1 MQGMAKLFKLFF
13 RFKGTNPWLVI
24 GCLVVASLAQGVGIA
39 SLVPLISMVSGD
51 EVDPNSPINR
61 AIEDVLGSF
70 SLQVSLGG
78 LLGFILA
85 MVLLKSALSIVAMT
99 YVGYATAEVSS
110 RLRQRL
116 IDVLL
121 RARWSFFTHKPM
133 GHIVSAVGGEATMSG
148 NLFGNLAR
156 LVAHTVQALVY
167 VGVAFVV
174 SWKLAVAGSLIGA
187 VILLSLQVFVRI
199 SRRAGRK
206 GILRTRELVTDL
218 SDAVTGVK
226 PLKAMNRQER
236 FRALFEKKIFQVRK
250 AARREAVSRQLLK
263 QLQEPILVI
272 FLLTGFYFLSQV
284 LGMPVGE
291 VLVMGLVIDRFVKTI
306 GRVQTQLQD
315 VRIAE
320 VAYYNVDTMIASAEA
335 EKERHVGTRKA
346 SFKQG
351 CRFDHVSFSYGDKK
365 VLDRLNITIPANAL
379 TLLIGPSGAGKTT
392 ITDLLIG
399 LYEPDSGQVLIDGVN
414 LRELD
419 IASWRNLLGY
429 VPQELVLLHDSIH
442 VNVTLGDPS
451 ISAEEVEE
459 ALRLAGAWD
468 FVTKLPEGTMTVVGE
483 KGSKLS
489 GGQRQRIAIARAMV
503 KKPKLLILD
512 EVTSALDQESEQ
524 AICNNIK
531 ALAGKVTVLA
541 VSHRPAWLEIA
552 GNTVTVSPFGETVTE
567 RAAAQ

>member
-1 MQGMAKLFKLFF
+1 MFKLFRLFF

-24 GCLVVASLAQGVGIA
+24 VCLVLASLAQGVGIA
-39 SLVPLISMVSGD
+39 GLVPLISMVSGD
-51 EVDPNSPINR
+51 ELDADSPINR
-61 AIEDVLGSF
+61 AIGEVLGSF
-70 SLQVSLGG
+70 SLQISLEA

-99 YVGYATAEVSS
+99 YVGYATAEVCN

-133 GHIVSAVGGEATMSG
+133 GHIVTAVGLETTLTGS
-148 NLFGNLAR
+148 LFGNLAR

-167 VGVAFVV
+167 VAIAFAV

-187 VILLSLQVFVRI
+187 VILISLQVFVRI

-218 SDAVTGVK
+218 SDAVTGLK

-236 FRALFEKKIFQVRK
+236 FQALFDKKIFQIRK
-250 AARREAVSRQLLK
+250 AARREAASRQLLK

-272 FLLTGFYFLSQV
+272 FLLVGFYMLSQV
-284 LGMPVGE
+284 LGLPVGE

-306 GRVQTQLQD
+306 GRVQSQLQD
-315 VRIAE
+315 ARVAE
-320 VAYYNVDTMIASAEA
+320 AAYHNVDALIASAE
-335 EKERHVGTRKA
+335 EERERHVGTEKA
-346 SFKQG
+346 SFEQG
-351 CRFDHVSFSYGDKK
+351 CRFEDVSFSYGEKK
-365 VLDRLNITIPANAL
+365 VLNHLNIAIPANQL

-399 LYEPDSGQVLIDGVN
+399 LYQPDAGRVLIDGVD
-414 LRELD
+414 LQDLD
-419 IASWRNLLGY
+419 IASWRNLIGY

-451 ISAEEVEE
+451 IAPEEVEE

-468 FVTKLPEGTMTVVGE
+468 FVAKLAEGTMTVVGE

-524 AICNNIK
+524 AICDNIK
-531 ALAGKVTVLA
+531 TLAGKVTVLA

-552 GNTVTVSPFGETVTE
+552 ENTIAVNPHDEPPLE

>member
-1 MQGMAKLFKLFF
+1 MAELFQLFF
-13 RFKGTNPWLVI
+13 RLKGANPWLVAI
-24 GCLVVASLAQGVGIA
+24 CLVLASLAQGIGIA
-39 SLVPLISMVSGD
+39 GLVPLISMVSGD

-70 SLQVSLGG
+70 SLQISLEA

-85 MVLLKSALSIVAMT
+85 MVLLKSALSIIAMT
-99 YVGYATAEVSS
+99 YVGYASAEVSS

-133 GHIVSAVGGEATMSG
+133 GHMVNAIGSEATVSG
-148 NLFGNLAR
+148 YLFSNLAR
-156 LVAHTVQALVY
+156 LVAYTVQAIVY
-167 VGVAFVV
+167 VAVAFAV

-187 VILLSLQVFVRI
+187 VILISLQIFVRI
-199 SRRAGRK
+199 ARRAGRK
-206 GILRTRELVTDL
+206 GIMRTRELVTEL

-236 FRALFEKKIFQVRK
+236 FQALFEKKIFQIRK
-250 AARREAVSRQLLK
+250 AVRAEAASRQLLK

-272 FLLTGFYFLSQV
+272 FLLTGFYVLSQV
-284 LGMPVGE
+284 LGLPVGE
-291 VLVMGLVIDRFVKTI
+291 VLVMGLVIDRFVKTV
-306 GRVQTQLQD
+306 GRVQALVQD
-315 VRIAE
+315 ARVAE
-320 VAYYNVDTMIASAEA
+320 AAYFNVDTLITAAE
-335 EKERHVGTRKA
+335 EERERHVGTRKA
-346 SFKQG
+346 SFEQG
-351 CRFDHVSFSYGDKK
+351 CRFENVSFSYGDKK
-365 VLDRLNITIPANAL
+365 VLDRLNITIPANQL
-379 TLLIGPSGAGKTT
+379 TLLVGPSGAGKTT

-399 LYEPDSGQVLIDGVN
+399 LYEPDAGRVLIDGVD

-419 IASWRNLLGY
+419 IASWRDLIGY

-451 ISAEEVEE
+451 ISPEEVEQ
-459 ALRLAGAWD
+459 ALRSAGAWD
-468 FVTKLPEGTMTVVGE
+468 FVSKLPDGAGTMVGE

-489 GGQRQRIAIARAMV
+489 GGQRQRIAIARAMA

-512 EVTSALDQESEQ
+512 EVTSALDQAAEE

-552 GNTVTVSPFGETVTE
+552 ENTIAVNPYDEPRLE
-567 RAAAQ
+567 RTAAQ

>member
-1 MQGMAKLFKLFF
+1 MLKLFRLFF

-24 GCLVVASLAQGVGIA
+24 VCLVLASLAQGIGIA
-39 SLVPLISMVSGD
+39 GLVPLISMVSGD
-51 EVDPNSPINR
+51 EVDPDSPINR
-61 AIEDVLGSF
+61 AIGDVLGSF
-70 SLQVSLGG
+70 SLQVSLEA

-85 MVLLKSALSIVAMT
+85 MVLLKSLLSIVAMT

-110 RLRQRL
+110 RLRQQL

-133 GHIVSAVGGEATMSG
+133 GHIVNAVASEAAISG
-148 NLFGNLAR
+148 HLFGNLAR
-156 LVAHTVQALVY
+156 LVAQTVQAIVY
-167 VGVAFVV
+167 VAIAFAV

-187 VILLSLQVFVRI
+187 VILISLQVFVRI

-206 GILRTRELVTDL
+206 GIMRTRELVTEL

-236 FRALFEKKIFQVRK
+236 FQTLFEKKIYQIRK
-250 AARREAVSRQLLK
+250 AARREAASRQLLK

-272 FLLTGFYFLSQV
+272 FLLTGFYLLSQV

-306 GRVQTQLQD
+306 GRVQAQLQD
-315 VRIAE
+315 ARVAE
-320 VAYYNVDTMIASAEA
+320 AAYYNVDTLIISADE
-335 EKERHVGTRKA
+335 ERERHVGTTKA
-346 SFKQG
+346 SFEQC
-351 CRFDHVSFSYGDKK
+351 CRFDNVSFGYGDKK
-365 VLDRLNITIPANAL
+365 VLDHLSITIPANQL

-399 LYEPDSGQVLIDGVN
+399 LYEPDTGRVLIDGVD

-419 IASWRNLLGY
+419 IASWRNLIGY
-429 VPQELVLLHDSIH
+429 VPQELVLLHDSIG

-451 ISAEEVEE
+451 ITAEEVEE

-468 FVTKLPEGTMTVVGE
+468 FVAKLPQGTMTVVGE

-512 EVTSALDQESEQ
+512 EVTSALDRESEQ
-524 AICNNIK
+524 AICDNIRT
-531 ALAGKVTVLA
+531 LSGKVTVLA

-552 GNTVTVSPFGETVTE
+552 ENTIAVNPYDEPPFE

>member
-1 MQGMAKLFKLFF
+1 MIKLFRLFF
-13 RFKGTNPWLVI
+13 SFKGTNPWLVAT
-24 GCLVVASLAQGVGIA
+24 CLVFASLAQGIGIA
-39 SLVPLISMVSGD
+39 GLVPLITMVSGD
-51 EVDPNSPINR
+51 EVDADSPINR
-61 AIEDVLGSF
+61 AIEDILGSF
-70 SLQVSLGG
+70 SLQISLEA

-85 MVLLKSALSIVAMT
+85 MVLLKSALSIIAMT

-133 GHIVSAVGGEATMSG
+133 GHIVAAVGLETTLTG

-156 LVAHTVQALVY
+156 LVAHTVQAVVY
-167 VGVAFVV
+167 VAIAFAV

-187 VILLSLQVFVRI
+187 VILISLQIFVRI
-199 SRRAGRK
+199 ARRAGRK

-236 FRALFEKKIFQVRK
+236 FQALFEKRILQIRK
-250 AARREAVSRQLLK
+250 AVRREAASRQLLK

-284 LGMPVGE
+284 LGLPVGE

-306 GRVQTQLQD
+306 GRVQAQLQD
-315 VRIAE
+315 ARVAE
-320 VAYYNVDTMIASAEA
+320 AAYFNVDALITSAE
-335 EKERHVGTRKA
+335 EERERHVGTKKA
-346 SFKQG
+346 SFEQG
-351 CRFDHVSFSYGDKK
+351 CRFDNVSFSYGDKK
-365 VLDRLNITIPANAL
+365 VLDQLNITIPAHQL
-379 TLLIGPSGAGKTT
+379 SLLIGPSGAGKTT

-399 LYEPDSGQVLIDGVN
+399 LYEPDAGRVLIDGVD
-414 LRELD
+414 LRELN
-419 IASWRNLLGY
+419 IASWRNLIGY

-451 ISAEEVEE
+451 ILAEEVEE

-468 FVTKLPEGTMTVVGE
+468 FVSKLPDGAGTVVGE

-512 EVTSALDQESEQ
+512 EVTSALDQKSER
-524 AICNNIK
+524 AICDNIK

-541 VSHRPAWLEIA
+541 ISHRPAWLEIA
-552 GNTVTVSPFGETVTE
+552 ENTIAVHPYDDPPLE
-567 RAAAQ
+567 RAAE

>member
-1 MQGMAKLFKLFF
+1 MIKLFRLFF
-13 RFKGTNPWLVI
+13 SFKGTNPWLVAT
-24 GCLVVASLAQGVGIA
+24 CLVFASLAQGIGIA
-39 SLVPLISMVSGD
+39 GLVPLITMVSGD
-51 EVDPNSPINR
+51 EVDADSPINR

-70 SLQVSLGG
+70 SLQISLEA

-85 MVLLKSALSIVAMT
+85 MVLLKSALSIIAMT

-133 GHIVSAVGGEATMSG
+133 GHIVAAVGLETTLTG

-156 LVAHTVQALVY
+156 LVAHTVQAVVY
-167 VGVAFVV
+167 VAIAFAV

-187 VILLSLQVFVRI
+187 VILISLQIFVRI
-199 SRRAGRK
+199 ARRAGRK

-236 FRALFEKKIFQVRK
+236 FQALFDKKILQIRK
-250 AARREAVSRQLLK
+250 AVRREAASRQLLK

-284 LGMPVGE
+284 LGLPVGE

-306 GRVQTQLQD
+306 GRVQAQLQD
-315 VRIAE
+315 ARVAE
-320 VAYYNVDTMIASAEA
+320 AAYFNVDALITSAE
-335 EKERHVGTRKA
+335 EERERHVGTKKA
-346 SFKQG
+346 SFEQG
-351 CRFDHVSFSYGDKK
+351 CRFDNVSFSYGDKK
-365 VLDRLNITIPANAL
+365 VLDQLNITIPAHQL
-379 TLLIGPSGAGKTT
+379 SLLIGPSGAGKTT

-399 LYEPDSGQVLIDGVN
+399 LYEPDAGRVLIDGVD
-414 LRELD
+414 LRELN
-419 IASWRNLLGY
+419 IASWRNLIGY

-451 ISAEEVEE
+451 ILAEEVEE

-468 FVTKLPEGTMTVVGE
+468 FVSKLPDGAGTVVGE

-512 EVTSALDQESEQ
+512 EVTSALDQKSER
-524 AICNNIK
+524 AICDNIK

-541 VSHRPAWLEIA
+541 ISHRPAWLEIA
-552 GNTVTVSPFGETVTE
+552 ENTIAVHPYDDPPLE
-567 RAAAQ
+567 RAAE

>member
-1 MQGMAKLFKLFF
+1 MLKLFRLFF

-24 GCLVVASLAQGVGIA
+24 FCLVFASLAQGIGIA
-39 SLVPLISMVSGD
+39 GLVPLISMVSGD
-51 EVDPNSPINR
+51 EMDANSPINR
-61 AIEDVLGSF
+61 AIGEVLGSF
-70 SLQVSLGG
+70 SLQISLEA
-78 LLGFILA
+78 LLGFVLA

-99 YVGYATAEVSS
+99 YVGYASAEVSS
-110 RLRQRL
+110 RLRRQL

-133 GHIVSAVGGEATMSG
+133 GHIISSVGGESTLSG
-148 NLFGNLAR
+148 SLYAHLAR
-156 LVAHTVQALVY
+156 LVAHSVQALVY
-167 VGVAFVV
+167 VVIAFVV

-187 VILLSLQVFVRI
+187 VILVSLQVFVRI
-199 SRRAGRK
+199 SQRAGRK

-218 SDAVTGVK
+218 SDAVAGVK

-250 AARREAVSRQLLK
+250 ATRREAASRQLLK
-263 QLQEPILVI
+263 QLQEPILTI
-272 FLLTGFYFLSQV
+272 FLLVGFYVLSQV

-306 GRVQTQLQD
+306 GRVQSQLQEAR
-315 VRIAE
+315 VAE
-320 VAYYNVDTMIASAEA
+320 VAYYNVDTMITSAEA
-335 EKERHVGTRKA
+335 ERERHVGTRQA
-346 SFKQG
+346 SFEQG
-351 CRFDHVSFSYGDKK
+351 CRFDDISFSYDDKK
-365 VLDRLNITIPANAL
+365 VLDHLNIAIPANQL
-379 TLLIGPSGAGKTT
+379 TVLIGPSGAGKTT

-399 LYEPDSGQVLIDGVN
+399 LYQPDSGEVLIDGVD
-414 LRELD
+414 LRQLD
-419 IASWRNLLGY
+419 INSWRNMLGY
-429 VPQELVLLHDSIH
+429 VPQELVLLHDSVH

-451 ISAEEVEE
+451 ITAEEVEE

-468 FVTKLPEGTMTVVGE
+468 FVAQLPEGTMTVVGE

-503 KKPKLLILD
+503 KKPRLLILD
-512 EVTSALDQESEQ
+512 EVTSALDQASEQ
-524 AICNNIK
+524 AICDNIK
-531 ALAGKVTVLA
+531 TLAGKVTVLA

-552 GNTVTVSPFGETVTE
+552 ENTITISPFGEAVTE

>member
-1 MQGMAKLFKLFF
+1 MQGMVKLFKLFF
-13 RFKGTNPWLVI
+13 RFKGTSPWLVI
-24 GCLVVASLAQGVGIA
+24 GCLVLASLAQGVGIA
-39 SLVPLISMVSGD
+39 GLVPLISMVSGD
-51 EVDPNSPINR
+51 QISADSPINR
-61 AIEDVLGSF
+61 AITEVLGSF
-70 SLQVSLGG
+70 SLQISLEAV
-78 LLGFILA
+78 LGFILA

-133 GHIVSAVGGEATMSG
+133 GYIVNAVGGESTMSG
-148 NLFGNLAR
+148 GLYGNLAR
-156 LVAHTVQALVY
+156 LVAHTIQAVVY
-167 VGVAFVV
+167 VIVAFAV
-174 SWKLAVAGSLIGA
+174 SWKLAVAGTIIGA
-187 VILLSLQVFVRI
+187 VILISLQIFVQI

-206 GILRTRELVTDL
+206 GILRTRELVTEL
-218 SDAVTGVK
+218 SDAVTGLK

-236 FRALFEKKIFQVRK
+236 FKALFEKRIYQIRK
-250 AARREAVSRQLLK
+250 AGRREAASRQLLK

-306 GRVQTQLQD
+306 GRVQSQLQD
-315 VRIAE
+315 ARIAE
-320 VAYYNVDTMIASAEA
+320 VAYYNVDDMITSAE
-335 EKERHVGTRKA
+335 EERERHVGTRTA
-346 SFKQG
+346 EFEQG
-351 CRFDHVSFSYGDKK
+351 CRFQNVSFSYGDKK
-365 VLDRLNITIPANAL
+365 VLDRLNITIPANQL
-379 TLLIGPSGAGKTT
+379 SLLIGPSGAGKTT

-399 LYEPDSGQVLIDGVN
+399 LYQPDSGEVLIDDVD

-419 IASWRNLLGY
+419 IASWRNLIGY
-429 VPQELVLLHDSIH
+429 VPQELILLHDSIH
-442 VNVTLGDPS
+442 MNVTLGDPS
-451 ISAEEVEE
+451 IAAEEVEE

-468 FVTKLPEGTMTVVGE
+468 FVAKLPEGTMTLVGE

-512 EVTSALDQESEQ
+512 EVTSALDQESER
-524 AICNNIK
+524 AICDNVK

-552 GNTVTVSPFGETVTE
+552 ENTIAINPYDEMAFE
-567 RAAAQ
+567 RTAAQ